1 MNYYSFKQD
10 CILHNLILTRYAS
23 DNFDNFPR
31 EIIYVI
37 NCLYIESFNDI
48 IIETS
53 PRSTLI
59 TTKSDVYIFG
69 IKNYVNN
76 DKSIQKLK
84 IDNIHSISYAINDWC
99 AFTNKEQ
106 YQLMNDRNKKYY
118 QLKITERVAKFFTSS
133 ETHVFGVLNN
143 TIICAGLN
151 NRGQL
156 GLGHN
161 KPRVKVVQFIHS
173 EITTNNIIKIKCSML
188 HTLFLTI
195 DSLYGVGWNEH
206 GQLGLSDYIDIN
218 IPSKI
223 NIQNIL
229 NFDSGDMHTL
239 VLTTD
244 GLYGCGYGA
253 NGELFKIISNT
264 INILTKIRSSAYW
277 FDDNRMFNIVNV
289 CCGSKYSLMLTNH
302 EAYAT
307 GNNVEGQL
315 GLGDNYNHNFIE
327 QVNLSNIISIHC
339 GNDHTI
345 FRTKDGIYACGSND
359 RGQLGLNLKQIHIN
373 KPFKIVTY
381 NPKSNRYTFNV
392 INSYTYEG

>member
-1 MNYYSFKQD
+1 
-10 CILHNLILTRYAS
+10 
-23 DNFDNFPR
+23 
-31 EIIYVI
+31 
-37 NCLYIESFNDI
+37 
-48 IIETS
+48 
-53 PRSTLI
+53 
-59 TTKSDVYIFG
+59 
-69 IKNYVNN
+69 
-76 DKSIQKLK
+76 
-84 IDNIHSISYAINDWC
+84 
-99 AFTNKEQ
+99 
-106 YQLMNDRNKKYY
+106 
-118 QLKITERVAKFFTSS
+118 
-133 ETHVFGVLNN
+133 
-143 TIICAGLN
+143 
-151 NRGQL
+151 
-156 GLGHN
+156 
-161 KPRVKVVQFIHS
+161 
-173 EITTNNIIKIKCSML
+173 ML

-289 CCGSKYSLMLTNH
+289 CCGS
-302 EAYAT
+302 
-307 GNNVEGQL
+307 
-315 GLGDNYNHNFIE
+315 
-327 QVNLSNIISIHC
+327 
-339 GNDHTI
+339 
-345 FRTKDGIYACGSND
+345 ND